1 MDKNYLDYDI
11 LERFNVS
18 RETFPILEEFI
29 SLILDENRK
38 INLISSNSET
48 NLRKRHIVDCAQI
61 IDLIDKKEKTCTELG
76 SGAGL
81 PGIVMAI
88 LIKYMNL
95 DIKVN
100 LYEKSFHK
108 SNFLKSVSKKSNL
121 KTQIFQKDIFN
132 EKNLSSD
139 IIVARAFKPLP
150 VILNLIKNNFKY
162 YVDWCS
168 KIIVWKI
175 GEPHPMK
182 VRASVKKM
190 CEKCRVIR
198 RHGRVMV
205 ICTTPKHKQRQG

>member
-29 SLILDENRK
+29 SLILDENKK

-108 SNFLKSVSKKSNL
+108 SNFLKSVSEKLNL

-132 EKNLSSD
+132 EKNLVTGS
-139 IIVARAFKPLP
+139 IFARAFKPLP
-150 VILNLIKNNFKY
+150 IILDILDKSFKNYSNLIVFMGKNGKQILKEAFNEWEFEY
-162 YVDWCS
+162 NQ
-168 KIIVWKI
+168 I
-175 GEPHPMK
+175 
-182 VRASVKKM
+182 ASVTSKDSFLLNIKKI
-190 CEKCRVIR
+190 KR
-198 RHGRVMV
+198 
-205 ICTTPKHKQRQG
+205 K

>member
-1 MDKNYLDYDI
+1 MDKNFLDYDI

-38 INLISSNSET
+38 INLISPNSET

-108 SNFLKSVSKKSNL
+108 SNFLKSVSEKLNL

-132 EKNLSSD
+132 EKNLVTGS
-139 IIVARAFKPLP
+139 IFARAFKPLP
-150 VILNLIKNNFKY
+150 IILDILDKSFKNYSNLIVFMGKNGKQSLKEAFNEWEFEYKQ
-162 YVDWCS
+162 
-168 KIIVWKI
+168 I
-175 GEPHPMK
+175 
-182 VRASVKKM
+182 ASVTSKDSFLLNIKKI
-190 CEKCRVIR
+190 KR
-198 RHGRVMV
+198 
-205 ICTTPKHKQRQG
+205 K